1 MTRSEEFSHGMTRPE
16 DVPTDYTFDVDY
28 ADDKDALKRGEIA
41 SGTHRVTVR
50 SHSHTDAMRTANE
63 MLFAR
68 GKEPTRARLVNVRV

>member
-1 MTRSEEFSHGMTRPE
+1 MSRSAEFSHGLTRPQ

-28 ADDKDALKRGEIA
+28 AEDKDALKAGELR

-50 SHSHTDAMRTANE
+50 SHSHTDAMATAHE

-68 GKEPTRARLVNVRV
+68 GKEPTKARLVDVRV

>member
-1 MTRSEEFSHGMTRPE
+1 MSRSDEFSHGMTKPA

-28 ADDKDALKRGEIA
+28 AEDKDALKAGETR

-50 SHSHTDAMRTANE
+50 SHSHTDAMATANE

-68 GKEPTRARLVNVRV
+68 GKEPTKARLVDVRV